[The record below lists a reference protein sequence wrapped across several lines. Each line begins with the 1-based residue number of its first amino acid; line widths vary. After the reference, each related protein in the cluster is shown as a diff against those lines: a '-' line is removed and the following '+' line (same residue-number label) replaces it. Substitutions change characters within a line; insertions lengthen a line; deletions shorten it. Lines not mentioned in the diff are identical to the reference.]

1 VDTLALSQ
9 LLQPFATLNEE
20 LLRLTS
26 IYIDLL
32 MKWNARIN
40 LTAVRDP
47 QEIVTRHF
55 GESFFAA
62 ERLLALPGCPG
73 HIIDLGSGAGF
84 PGLPI
89 AMMANSSRVTLIE
102 SKQKKATFLRE
113 VIFALG
119 LRNVDVFAGRG
130 EDYPDHYPDHGGL
143 LTMRAVEG
151 FDLSLRIALGL
162 LEDGGRIGL
171 MIGRSQMDQAMK
183 MGSDLTWQSPV
194 SIPGG
199 NSRVLYVGTK
209 AIKVEQ
215 K

>member
-9 LLQPFATLNEE
+9 LLQPFVTLNEAQ
-20 LLRLTS
+20 LCLTS

-32 MKWNARIN
+32 VKWNARIN

-47 QEIVTRHF
+47 QEIVSRHF

-62 ERLLALPGCPG
+62 ERLLALPGCPS
-73 HIIDLGSGAGF
+73 HITDLGSGAGF

-89 AMMANSSRVTLIE
+89 AMMATNSRVTLIE

-119 LRNVDVFAGRG
+119 LKNVEVFAGRG
-130 EDYPDHYPDHGGL
+130 EDYPGHGDL

-151 FDLSLRIALGL
+151 FDISLRIALGL
-162 LEDGGRIGL
+162 LEDCGTIGL
-171 MIGRSQMDQAMK
+171 MIGRSQMDQAVK
-183 MGSDLTWQSPV
+183 MGSELTWQSPV

-199 NSRVLYVGTK
+199 NSRVLFVGAK

>member
-1 VDTLALSQ
+1 MDTVALRN
-9 LLQPFATLNEE
+9 LLQPFVTLDDQQAH
-20 LLRLTS
+20 LTS

-32 MKWNARIN
+32 LKWNSRIN

-62 ERLLALPGCPG
+62 KHLLEPRPD
-73 HIIDLGSGAGF
+73 HILDLGSGAGF

-89 AMMANSSRVTLIE
+89 AMMAPKSHVTLIE
-102 SKQKKATFLRE
+102 SKQKKATFLKE
-113 VIFALG
+113 VVFALG

-130 EDYPDHYPDHGGL
+130 EDYRDSGDL

-151 FDLSLRIALGL
+151 FELSLQTALGL
-162 LEDGGRIGL
+162 LQAGGRIGL
-171 MIGRSQMDQAMK
+171 MIGASQIEKARTIA
-183 MGSDLTWQSPV
+183 STLNWQSPI

-199 NSRVLYVGTK
+199 SSRVLCVGTK
-209 AIKVEQ
+209 VVKVEQ
-215 K
+215 IGSLDS